1 MFNLEKA
8 IKEWKKNL
16 RKNEALEDGYIAEL
30 ESHLR
35 DEVDKGMKEG
45 EGEEASF
52 LKAIKKLGE
61 ADSLGEEYY
70 KTDTTHINKRPPWK
84 ESRWVPVLLSNY
96 LKIGWRNLKSHKFYS
111 AINIAGLSIGI
122 TACILVGLFIKY
134 DLSFDKYHENAGQI
148 YRAYF
153 SHSRS
158 GIASYEAQSPVLLG
172 PTLKNV
178 YPEIKKFT
186 RIYFEKHC
194 LVNAG
199 DKSNYEDRISYA
211 DSAFFELFTYDAV
224 IGNKAQF
231 LKKANSIILTESTA
245 KKYFGNENPMGKEIV
260 FNNKYRFEVAGVI
273 RDVPS
278 NSHFKFDFLA
288 TYSSLERQP
297 EAIYFPQ
304 WGATFG
310 SYTYLLV
317 NNEFNA
323 KAFEKKAERF
333 FATHAGL
340 TNGENWRVLVR
351 PLTDIHLNSRLSD
364 EIEENSSMTRI
375 YVLGSISLF
384 ILLLACINFVNL
396 STARASKRAVEIG
409 IRKVL
414 GAMKYQLIKQF
425 LSETVLLSIISFVL
439 SMVIVII
446 ILPYFSSLVGTEINF
461 NLNQNWITF
470 ILMFISVVLVGV
482 LAGVYPA
489 FFISSYQPVKV
500 IKMKNLVQSGGK
512 NTSYLRKGL
521 VVLQFS
527 ISIILIVVTIVINL
541 QLKYMRGYNMGFDKE
556 YMLVIPVRDKV
567 DANYNTIKNE
577 LKNIP
582 NVFSATACEGAPIS
596 ENGTQTECKPNGV
609 NNADAFG
616 IRVNSV
622 DFDYMTHFGVKTVAG
637 KKLSEEFQGVYTKVM
652 VINEKMVKNLGFK
665 NAQDALGKSYFISL
679 NGYKPEIV
687 GVVKDYNSNS
697 LHNEMGSLVFMHKP
711 NWFSEF
717 VIKINPVNI
726 ASTINSIKELWTK
739 FFPKYPFEYHFLDES
754 ISALYK
760 SEERYSNV
768 IITFSAVAIFI
779 ACLGLFGLTSFVTE
793 QRKKEIGIRKVLG
806 ASIQNIFKYISA
818 DFLKLV
824 VAANII
830 AWPAAYYFMIEWLK
844 EYAYKIEIEWWVFAF
859 SGLATV
865 LIALL
870 TVGYQAVRAATA
882 NPVNSLRSE

>member
-1 MFNLEKA
+1 MFNLENA
-8 IKEWKKNL
+8 IKEWNKSL

-35 DEVDKGMKEG
+35 DEIAKGIG
-45 EGEEASF
+45 EGKNEQVSF
-52 LKAIKKLGE
+52 TDAIKKLGG
-61 ADSLGEEYY
+61 ADDLGEEYY

-84 ESRWVPVLLSNY
+84 ESRWMPSLLSNY
-96 LKIGWRNLKSHKFYS
+96 LKIAWRNLISQKIYS
-111 AINIAGLSIGI
+111 AINITGLSIGI

-134 DLSFDKYHENAGQI
+134 DLSFDKYHKNAGQI

-158 GIASYEAQSPVLLG
+158 GVASYEAQSPALLG

-178 YPEIKKFT
+178 YPEIKKYS

-199 DKSNYEDRISYA
+199 EKVNYEDGVSYA
-211 DSAFFELFTYDAV
+211 DSTFFDLFTYDAV
-224 IGNKAQF
+224 IGNKTQF
-231 LKKANSIILTESTA
+231 LKKVNTIILTESTA
-245 KKYFGNENPMGKEIV
+245 KKYFGHDNPVGREIV
-260 FNNKYRFEVAGVI
+260 LNNKYRFEVAGVI
-273 RDVPS
+273 KDIPL

-288 TYSSLERQP
+288 TYASLERQQ
-297 EAIYFPQ
+297 EAIYLPQ

-310 SYTYLLV
+310 SYTYVLV
-317 NNEFNA
+317 DKDFNA
-323 KAFEKKAERF
+323 KAFEKKAEKF
-333 FATHAGL
+333 FKYHAGL
-340 TNGENWRVLVR
+340 TNGDNWRVLVR
-351 PLTDIHLNSRLSD
+351 PLTDIHLNSHLSD
-364 EIEENSSMTRI
+364 EVEENSSITRI
-375 YVLGSISLF
+375 FILGSISLF

-414 GAMKYQLIKQF
+414 GAMKYQLVKQF
-425 LSETVLLSIISFVL
+425 LSETVLLSIISFIISVGA
-439 SMVIVII
+439 VII
-446 ILPYFSSLVGTEINF
+446 ILPYFSSLVGTGIDF
-461 NLNQNWITF
+461 DLSGNWVTF
-470 ILMFISVVLVGV
+470 LIMFVSVMFVGV

-500 IKMKNLVQSGGK
+500 IKMKDMVQSGRK
-512 NTSYLRKGL
+512 SASYLRKGL

-527 ISIILIVVTIVINL
+527 ISIILIIGTIIINL

-556 YMLVIPVRDKV
+556 YMLVLPARDKV
-567 DANYNTIKNE
+567 QENYNTIKNE

-582 NVFSATACEGAPIS
+582 NVLSATACEGAPIS

-616 IRVNSV
+616 IRVNAV
-622 DFDYMTHFGVKTVAG
+622 DFDYMTHFGVKTIAG
-637 KKLSEEFQGVYTKVM
+637 KKLSEEFQGDYTKAM
-652 VINEKMVKNLGFK
+652 VVNENMVKNLGFK
-665 NAQDALGKSYFISL
+665 NAQEAIGKSYFISL

-697 LHNEMGSLVFMHKP
+697 LHNEMSSMVFMHKP

-717 VIKINPVNI
+717 VVKINPVNI
-726 ASTINSIKELWTK
+726 TSTINSIKELWIK

-754 ISALYK
+754 IDALYK

-768 IITFSAVAIFI
+768 VVTFSTVALFI
-779 ACLGLFGLTSFVTE
+779 ACLGLLGLTSFVTE

-806 ASIQNIFKYISA
+806 ASVQSIFKYISA

-824 VAANII
+824 VMANII
-830 AWPAAYYFMIEWLK
+830 AWPTAYYFMNSWLQN
-844 EYAYKIEIEWWVFAF
+844 YAYRVSIQWWVFAAA
-859 SGLATV
+859 GLATII
-865 LIALL
+865 IALL
-870 TVGYQAVRAATA
+870 TVGYQALRAATS
-882 NPVNSLRSE
+882 NPVKSLRSE